1 MVEIQCPHCE
11 EDIELEDGTFGLFDC
26 PHCDEDFSWGSD
38 NDLGMESNS
47 KLKDFLS
54 SGIGFS
60 ISFLAIFACAIGAVW
75 WTSSQTTTGVMAAYA
90 FIIFGAPIASIALI
104 IYVVL
109 WIIEK
114 SNPVSKQ

>member
-1 MVEIQCPHCE
+1 MVVIQCPHCE
-11 EDIELEDGTFGLFDC
+11 KDIELEDGTFGLFDC
-26 PHCDEDFSWGSD
+26 PHCNKEFSWGRD

-47 KLKDFLS
+47 KLKEFLS

-60 ISFLAIFACAIGAVW
+60 ISFLAISACVIGAVW
-75 WTSSQTTTGVMAAYA
+75 WASSPTTRVNAGFT
-90 FIIFGAPIASIALI
+90 FIIFGVPIASIALI

-114 SNPVSKQ
+114 SNPLSKE

>member
-1 MVEIQCPHCE
+1 MVVIQCPHCE

-26 PHCDEDFSWGSD
+26 PHCDEDFAWGSG
-38 NDLGMESNS
+38 NDFSIESNS

-54 SGIGFS
+54 SKIGFS
-60 ISFLAIFACAIGAVW
+60 ISFLAIFACAIGVVW
-75 WTSSQTTTGVMAAYA
+75 WTSSLTNPNYGFA
-90 FIIFGAPIASIALI
+90 FIIFGVPIASIALI

-114 SNPVSKQ
+114 LNSLSKE